1 VEHLRRDFD
10 TLQRENDLLKQSQK
24 NSQSPVS
31 KIDNDQVEKLK
42 AQNEKLKKVRSLFR
56 IESYVD

>member
-1 VEHLRRDFD
+1 MEHLRRDFD